1 MNVPFLDLRAQ
12 YHSLQSTL
20 DTAWRNVVNES
31 AFIRGR
37 FVSDFEFEFARI
49 IGAGHCIGVGNGTD
63 ALYIILKCLGIGS
76 GDEVIT
82 AANSWISSAETI
94 GQTGATAVFSD
105 VEKDFFCM
113 DPGQLEKRITSKT
126 KAVVLVHLFGQA
138 ADIDSIKEICDRHKL
153 FLVEDCA
160 QAHLTEYKGRPVG
173 TFGIAGAF
181 SFYPGKNLGAYGDA
195 GGIITNNDHLAE
207 KMRMYANHGSLVKHE
222 HVMEGINSRLDG
234 LQAAVLSAKLPYL
247 KDWNKRR
254 NELAAGY
261 NDLLAG
267 IKKIILPKVRVDVY
281 HTFHLYVIR
290 CERRN
295 ELQTW
300 LKENGIETQIHYPCP
315 LPFLKAYEHQK
326 NRREDFPVA
335 SEFRMQILSL
345 PIYPEMEGAA
355 QYYVC
360 EKIREFY
367 SK

>member
-20 DTAWRNVVNES
+20 DRAWRNVVDES

-37 FVSDFEFEFARI
+37 FVSDFESEFFKITEAK
-49 IGAGHCIGVGNGTD
+49 HCIGVGNGTD
-63 ALYIILKCLGIGS
+63 ALYIILKCLGIGP

-82 AANSWISSAETI
+82 AANSWISSSETI
-94 GQTGATAVFSD
+94 GQTGASAVFAD

-113 DPGQLEKRITSKT
+113 DPKQLEKRITSKT
-126 KAVVLVHLFGQA
+126 KAVIAVHLFGQA
-138 ADIDSIKEICDRHKL
+138 ADIDSIKAICDKHEL
-153 FLVEDCA
+153 FLIEDCA
-160 QAHLTEYKGRPVG
+160 QAHLTEYKGKPVG
-173 TFGIAGAF
+173 TFGVAGAF

-195 GGIITNNDHLAE
+195 GGIITNNDQLAG

-222 HVMEGINSRLDG
+222 HMIEGINSRLDG

-247 KDWNKRR
+247 KDWNKKR
-254 NELAAGY
+254 NDLASAY
-261 NDLLAG
+261 NDLLTG
-267 IKKIILPKVRVDVY
+267 VQEIILPKVRANVY

-290 CERRN
+290 CQQRN
-295 ELQTW
+295 ELQAW
-300 LKENGIETQIHYPCP
+300 LKENGIETQIHYPYP
-315 LPFLKAYEHQK
+315 LPFLKAYEHQE
-326 NRREDFPVA
+326 NLRDDFPVA
-335 SEFRMQILSL
+335 SELQSQILSL
-345 PIYPEMEGAA
+345 PIYPEMERNA

>member
-20 DTAWRNVVNES
+20 DRAWRNVVDES
-31 AFIRGR
+31 AFIRGK
-37 FVSDFEFEFARI
+37 FVSDFESEFSRI
-49 IGAGHCIGVGNGTD
+49 TGAEHCIGVGNGTD
-63 ALYIILKCLGIGS
+63 ALFIILKCLGIGA

-82 AANSWISSAETI
+82 PANSWISSSETI
-94 GQTGATAVFSD
+94 GQTGATAVFAD

-113 DPGQLEKRITSKT
+113 DPAQLEKRITSKT
-126 KAVVLVHLFGQA
+126 KAVIAVHLFGQA
-138 ADIDSIKEICDRHKL
+138 ADIDSIKAICDKHKL
-153 FLVEDCA
+153 FMVEDCA
-160 QAHLTEYKGRPVG
+160 QAHLTEYKGKVVG
-173 TFGIAGAF
+173 TFGDAAAF

-195 GGIITNNDHLAE
+195 GGIIASNHKLAE

-222 HVMEGINSRLDG
+222 HIIEGINSRLDG

-247 KDWNKRR
+247 KGWNRRR
-254 NELAAGY
+254 NELADNY
-261 NDLLAG
+261 RDLLTG
-267 IKKIILPKVRVDVY
+267 VNEITLPEVRPGAH

-295 ELQTW
+295 ELQAW
-300 LKENGIETQIHYPCP
+300 LKESGIETQIHYPCP
-315 LPFLKAYEHQK
+315 LPFLKAYGHQK

-335 SEFRMQILSL
+335 AELQSQILSL
-345 PIYPEMEGAA
+345 PIYPEMERTA